1 MRCDCRVSAVVLEAG
16 GVVVVGNAAEALLL
30 VGAGA
35 VLGGVRRDD
44 GGAPGDGGVSI
55 WRLAIGPEQVQ
66 TLKLLASVHQ
76 LQARRREPLATALG
90 TSSQAVASGCN
101 AGDQSADSGLS
112 ELHLDMHVVAYLKAA
127 SWLVRWALLPPRT
140 TLSQSLSG
148 LPVRF
153 VGPCQPP
160 GPNDDGELPKVSRL
174 ILSAEQ
180 EPPQTAQV
188 LQTHEKR

>member
-1 MRCDCRVSAVVLEAG
+1 
-16 GVVVVGNAAEALLL
+16 
-30 VGAGA
+30 
-35 VLGGVRRDD
+35 
-44 GGAPGDGGVSI
+44 
-55 WRLAIGPEQVQ
+55 
-66 TLKLLASVHQ
+66 
-76 LQARRREPLATALG
+76 
-90 TSSQAVASGCN
+90 
-101 AGDQSADSGLS
+101 
-112 ELHLDMHVVAYLKAA
+112 MHVVAYLKAA

-153 VGPCQPP
+153 VGPCQPL
-160 GPNDDGELPKVSRL
+160 GPDDDGELPKVSRL